1 MVFTRDDY
9 TVAWICALPL
19 EMAAAKAMLDEVHP
33 PLPQPE
39 TDHNVYTLGSVGSH
53 NVVVAPLP
61 SGVYGT
67 ISASAVV
74 SHMVSTY
81 SKIRFG
87 LMVGIG
93 GGVPSK
99 SADIRLGDVV
109 ISKPTATSTGV
120 IQYDYGKT
128 LRDGRFQHTGSLN
141 KPPPVLLKAM
151 SQLES
156 DSMTGKTLVS
166 KILFNVLDEC
176 EEMRE
181 QFSRPKDDWLFRS
194 TYNHENSEYNCSGCD
209 QTQLVN
215 RPERRTD
222 DPCFHYGLIASGDQ
236 VMKDAKTRDSIA
248 QDLDILCFEME
259 AAGLMDELPSLAIR
273 GICDYCDSHK
283 NKQWQGYAALA
294 AAAYAKALLS
304 KVPIYCRKNES
315 HKCGESVWMVPF
327 RKNLRFVGREEEI
340 TKTEEFL
347 MQQDGPGKVAICGLG
362 GVGKTQIALELAY
375 RIRKRDPEYSIFW
388 VTCTSYESVEQAYIS
403 IASKLGMS
411 GVKPAEIKEKV
422 KAYLS
427 QESAGKWLLVFDNA
441 DDMEM
446 WSKDNTNS
454 PVLTDFLPQCEQGH
468 ILFTTRSRKVA
479 VKLASPYVITISEP
493 DTEIAVKI
501 LQNSLVEKT
510 LLSDRGTATTLLE
523 QLAFLPLAITQAA
536 AYINENSIGLSDY
549 LMLLKDQE
557 PGVIELL
564 SENFG
569 DEGRYKE
576 TQNPVALTWFISFQ
590 QIQRSNEL
598 AADYL
603 SFMACISPRGIPQSL
618 LPQSIS
624 TKKRIDAIGLLKAF
638 SFISEDDGGLFL
650 NIHRLVYL
658 ATRNWMRKSQQ
669 FSRHILKAADRLSE
683 AFPNNDHTN
692 RKLWREYLPHTFSLL
707 AEADFQKEQE
717 RYIYLIMNIGNCL
730 YSDGRWKEAE
740 QLEVQAMEL
749 CKQMLGAEHPDTL
762 TSMANLALTY
772 WKQGR
777 WKEAEELEIQVIEIR
792 RQVLG
797 PEHPDTLTS
806 MANLASTYWKQGRWK
821 EAEELEILVL
831 EIRKQVLGPE
841 HPDTLTSMANLAST
855 YRDQGRWKEAEELE
869 ILVLELYKQVLG
881 PEHPDTLT
889 SMANLAS
896 TYRNQGRWKEAEEL
910 EILVLELRKQV
921 LGPEHPE
928 TLTSMANL
936 ASTYWKQG
944 RWKEAEELE
953 ILVLELRKQVL
964 GLEHPDTLISIA
976 NLASTY
982 RNQGRWKKAEELGMQ
997 EMELSKQVLGLK
1009 HPDTLT
1015 SMNNMASTYRNQGRW
1030 KEVEELEILVLE
1042 LCKQVLGPEHPDTL
1056 TSIANLAS
1064 THWNQ
1069 RRWKEAEELEVQ
1081 VLELS
1086 KQVLGPEHPDTLTS
1100 MANLASTYW
1109 KQGRWKEA
1117 EELEILVLELRKQVL
1132 GPEHPDTLISM
1143 HNMAYTWKSLG
1154 KIQDALALM
1163 ENCVELRRNLLGSDH
1178 PHTISSSNALRDW
1191 KRAVNPLSKVETS
1204 AATSSAL
1211 PIHNG
1216 PPKQMQSNSEPVTA
1230 SKRRTFERVFG
1241 RLFGGQ

>member
-39 TDHNVYTLGSVGSH
+39 TDHNVYTLGSVSGH

-67 ISASAVV
+67 ISASTVV
-74 SHMVSTY
+74 SHMISTY

-156 DSMTGKTLVS
+156 DSMTGKTLIS

-222 DPCFHYGLIASGDQ
+222 DPYFHYGLIASGDQ

-294 AAAYAKALLS
+294 AAAYAKALLL

-315 HKCGESVWMVPF
+315 QKCGESVWMVPF

-411 GVKPAEIKEKV
+411 GVKPAEVKEKV

-454 PVLTDFLPQCEQGH
+454 PTLTDFLPQCEQGH

-479 VKLASPYVITISEP
+479 MKLASPYVITISKP
-493 DTEIAVKI
+493 DIEIAVKI

-576 TQNPVALTWFISFQ
+576 TQNPVALTWFVSFQ
-590 QIQRSNEL
+590 QIQRSNKL

-603 SFMACISPRGIPQSL
+603 SFMACINPRGIPQSL
-618 LPQSIS
+618 LPQPNSI
-624 TKKRIDAIGLLKAF
+624 KKKIDAIGLLKAF
-638 SFISEDDGGLFL
+638 SFVSEGGGDGSL
-650 NIHRLVYL
+650 NLHRLVHL

-669 FSRHILKAADRLSE
+669 FSLQILKTADHLSE
-683 AFPNNDHTN
+683 TFPNDDHIH
-692 RKLWREYLPHTFSLL
+692 RKVWREYMPHALSLI

-717 RYIYLIMNIGNCL
+717 NYINFINNIGMCL

-740 QLEVQAMEL
+740 RL
-749 CKQMLGAEHPDTL
+749 
-762 TSMANLALTY
+762 
-772 WKQGR
+772 
-777 WKEAEELEIQVIEIR
+777 QV
-792 RQVLG
+792 QVL
-797 PEHPDTLTS
+797 
-806 MANLASTYWKQGRWK
+806 
-821 EAEELEILVL
+821 EL
-831 EIRKQVLGPE
+831 RKQVLGPE
-841 HPDTLTSMANLAST
+841 HPDTLTSIANLA
-855 YRDQGRWKEAEELE
+855 L
-869 ILVLELYKQVLG
+869 
-881 PEHPDTLT
+881 
-889 SMANLAS
+889 
-896 TYRNQGRWKEAEEL
+896 TYRNQGRWKEAERL
-910 EILVLELRKQV
+910 QVQVLELR
-921 LGPEHPE
+921 
-928 TLTSMANL
+928 
-936 ASTYWKQG
+936 
-944 RWKEAEELE
+944 
-953 ILVLELRKQVL
+953 
-964 GLEHPDTLISIA
+964 
-976 NLASTY
+976 
-982 RNQGRWKKAEELGMQ
+982 
-997 EMELSKQVLGLK
+997 
-1009 HPDTLT
+1009 
-1015 SMNNMASTYRNQGRW
+1015 
-1030 KEVEELEILVLE
+1030 
-1042 LCKQVLGPEHPDTL
+1042 KQVLGPEHPDTL

-1064 THWNQ
+1064 TYWTQ
-1069 RRWKEAEELEVQ
+1069 GRWKEAEELEKQ
-1081 VLELS
+1081 VLKLR

-1100 MANLASTYW
+1100 IANLALTYRNQGRWKEAERLQVQVLELRKQVLGPEHLDTLTSIANLASTYW
-1109 KQGRWKEA
+1109 NQGQWKEA
-1117 EELEILVLELRKQVL
+1117 EELEIQVLKLRKQVLGPEHPDTLTSIADLASTYWNQGQWREAEELEIQVLELRKQVL
-1132 GPEHPDTLISM
+1132 GPEHPDTLTSIADLASTYW
-1143 HNMAYTWKSLG
+1143 NQGQWREAEELE
-1154 KIQDALALM
+1154 IQVL
-1163 ENCVELRRNLLGSDH
+1163 ELRKQVLGPEH
-1178 PHTISSSNALRDW
+1178 PDTLTSIADLASTYWNQGQWREAEELEIQVLELRKQVLGPEHPDTLTSIADLASTYWNQGQWREAEELEIQVLELRKQVLGPEHPDTLTSIADLASTYWNQGQWREAEELEIQVLELRKQVLGPEHPDTLTSIADLASTYWNQGQWREAEELEIQPTWHQHTGTRD
-1191 KRAVNPLSKVETS
+1191 
-1204 AATSSAL
+1204 
-1211 PIHNG
+1211 NG
-1216 PPKQMQSNSEPVTA
+1216 EKQKNW
-1230 SKRRTFERVFG
+1230 RYRY
-1241 RLFGGQ
+1241 

>member
-39 TDHNVYTLGSVGSH
+39 TDHNVYTLGSVSGH

-156 DSMTGKTLVS
+156 DSMTGNTLIS
-166 KILFNVLDEC
+166 KILFNVLDEY

-222 DPCFHYGLIASGDQ
+222 DPYLHYGLIASGDQ

-411 GVKPAEIKEKV
+411 GVNPAEVKEKV

-549 LMLLKDQE
+549 IMLLKDQE

-564 SENFG
+564 SQNFG

-590 QIQRSNEL
+590 QIQRSNKL

-603 SFMACISPRGIPQSL
+603 AFMACINPRKIPQSL
-618 LPQSIS
+618 LPHTNSI
-624 TKKRIDAIGLLKAF
+624 KKTDAIGLLKAF
-638 SFISEDDGGLFL
+638 SFVSEEGGDRFL
-650 NIHRLVYL
+650 NLHRLVHL

-669 FSRHILKAADRLSE
+669 FSLQILKTADHLSE
-683 AFPNNDHTN
+683 AFPNDNHIH
-692 RKLWREYLPHTFSLL
+692 RKVWREYMPHALSLI

-717 RYIYLIMNIGNCL
+717 NYINFIKNIGMCL
-730 YSDGRWKEAE
+730 YW
-740 QLEVQAMEL
+740 
-749 CKQMLGAEHPDTL
+749 
-762 TSMANLALTY
+762 
-772 WKQGR
+772 
-777 WKEAEELEIQVIEIR
+777 
-792 RQVLG
+792 
-797 PEHPDTLTS
+797 
-806 MANLASTYWKQGRWK
+806 
-821 EAEELEILVL
+821 
-831 EIRKQVLGPE
+831 
-841 HPDTLTSMANLAST
+841 
-855 YRDQGRWKEAEELE
+855 
-869 ILVLELYKQVLG
+869 
-881 PEHPDTLT
+881 
-889 SMANLAS
+889 
-896 TYRNQGRWKEAEEL
+896 
-910 EILVLELRKQV
+910 
-921 LGPEHPE
+921 
-928 TLTSMANL
+928 
-936 ASTYWKQG
+936 
-944 RWKEAEELE
+944 
-953 ILVLELRKQVL
+953 
-964 GLEHPDTLISIA
+964 
-976 NLASTY
+976 
-982 RNQGRWKKAEELGMQ
+982 
-997 EMELSKQVLGLK
+997 
-1009 HPDTLT
+1009 
-1015 SMNNMASTYRNQGRW
+1015 
-1030 KEVEELEILVLE
+1030 
-1042 LCKQVLGPEHPDTL
+1042 
-1056 TSIANLAS
+1056 
-1064 THWNQ
+1064 
-1069 RRWKEAEELEVQ
+1069 
-1081 VLELS
+1081 
-1086 KQVLGPEHPDTLTS
+1086 
-1100 MANLASTYW
+1100 
-1109 KQGRWKEA
+1109 
-1117 EELEILVLELRKQVL
+1117 
-1132 GPEHPDTLISM
+1132 
-1143 HNMAYTWKSLG
+1143 
-1154 KIQDALALM
+1154 
-1163 ENCVELRRNLLGSDH
+1163 
-1178 PHTISSSNALRDW
+1178 
-1191 KRAVNPLSKVETS
+1191 
-1204 AATSSAL
+1204 SSAS
-1211 PIHNG
+1211 
-1216 PPKQMQSNSEPVTA
+1216 KSWVQSIQI
-1230 SKRRTFERVFG
+1230 
-1241 RLFGGQ
+1241 L